1 MQTFQVITLKQVV
14 DYIRKY
20 KAFRASNLL
29 AVKDNNKYIFIS
41 HATVIAKADYLDGF
55 YKIYYFDNKKYSN
68 TTSKYQRLIL
78 QAFNVEL
85 EERKIYSGEYL

>member
-20 KAFRASNLL
+20 KVFRASNLL
-29 AVKDNNKYIFIS
+29 AVKDENTYIFIS
-41 HATVIAKADYLDGF
+41 HATVIGKADYIDGF
-55 YKIYYFDNKKYSN
+55 YKLYYFDNQKYSN

-78 QAFNVEL
+78 KAFGVEL
-85 EERKIYSGEYL
+85 QERKVYTGEYL